1 MSKASRRFNRTLVLS
16 VLSLAV
22 LIWAAIRSFDISP
35 EDMLTFLVGVM
46 WVVAGVILL
55 AGLFA
60 ALWVTLRRLFS
71 GGGS

>member
-35 EDMLTFLVGVM
+35 EDMLNFLVGVM

-55 AGLFA
+55 AGFCA
-60 ALWVTLRRLFS
+60 ALWITLRKLFS

>member
-35 EDMLTFLVGVM
+35 EEMLTFLVGVM

-55 AGLFA
+55 AGLCA

>member
-1 MSKASRRFNRTLVLS
+1 MSKASRRFNRTLVLI

-55 AGLFA
+55 AGLCA